1 MTCLRCMPA
10 GQTELKSIVMY
21 SKKGIFI
28 HVAICVTNSVAASL
42 PTTLTVL
49 SSVEALPV
57 SCESS

>member
-1 MTCLRCMPA
+1 MPA

-42 PTTLTVL
+42 PTALTVL